1 MFNEMVVPALK
12 APLITMWRSFLDL
25 EQKITAYIMHNMARP
40 AAMGKRSKE
49 KNQLIVGGYCR
60 LALASIV
67 LTFVAILVSTIL
79 EEAGMIWQI
88 TLCAGTF
95 FLSALTFCWT
105 GSERIAGYPV
115 IVVLYYMAY
124 LSNRHLGLI
133 AYIPRSQVVLH
144 IVTFLL
150 GGEGIIVS
158 MLINLSVV
166 FMMSLHEKDST
177 PIYYSFSQSELMNM
191 YLGLAIHT
199 TTLTSLMSYVNYKQT
214 TRAIEQLEK
223 VSAHKTEFLCRM
235 SHELRTPL
243 SGTIGAI
250 DILQFAPLS
259 EEYKSLIEIAKT
271 CSSNLLSIINDILDL
286 TKIEAEKMTIVKQTI
301 DTSTLVKAATNV
313 ISPLLRQKPLE
324 YIVEI
329 GESVPKRFTGDF
341 FRTKQILLNLLS
353 NAIKFTEKGS
363 IKLRVC
369 VEEYYQFNGRLDKN
383 KTFISS
389 NTDPKQTFIKF
400 EVSDTGVGLDKT
412 EKDLI
417 FSAFEQ
423 SRKGNSV
430 QQGTGLGLNICLLLV
445 KLMNGA
451 IDVTS
456 PGEKQG
462 STFSFWLPFT
472 NDCTMD
478 LPSENLT
485 PRKQE
490 MNFSDQT
497 PVVQQPHL
505 LLVEDNKV
513 NQVILRGLLSKINC
527 TVDIA
532 NNGMEAIEQLK
543 TKNYPLILLDIEM
556 PILGGIETAKRI
568 RGDGNNVPIIA
579 LTAHAIEEQHQQ
591 ALEAGMNDFLVKPCP
606 MDKLSAV
613 IKKHLKQR

>member
-1 MFNEMVVPALK
+1 
-12 APLITMWRSFLDL
+12 
-25 EQKITAYIMHNMARP
+25 MHNMARP
-40 AAMGKRSKE
+40 AVMGKRSKE

-60 LALASIV
+60 LALATII
-67 LTFVAILVSTIL
+67 LTFVAMLVSTIL

-88 TLCAGTF
+88 SLCAATF
-95 FLSALTFCWT
+95 FVSAITFCVT
-105 GSERIAGYPV
+105 GSERVAGYPV
-115 IVVLYYMAY
+115 IFVLYFTAY
-124 LSNRHLGLI
+124 LSNKHLGLI

-166 FMMSLHEKDST
+166 FCMTLHEKDST
-177 PIYYSFSQSELMNM
+177 PIYSSFSQNELMNM

-259 EEYKSLIEIAKT
+259 DEYKSLIEIAKT

-301 DTSTLVKAATNV
+301 DTSALVKAATSV

-324 YIVEI
+324 YVVEI
-329 GESVPKRFTGDF
+329 GESVPKKFIGDF

-353 NAIKFTEKGS
+353 NAVKFTEKGS
-363 IKLRVC
+363 IKLKVC
-369 VEEYYQFNGRLDKN
+369 VEEYCQFNNKLDKN
-383 KTFISS
+383 KTFVSS
-389 NTDPKQTFIKF
+389 NTDLQQKFIKF
-400 EVSDTGVGLDKT
+400 EVSDTGIGLDKT
-412 EKDLI
+412 ENDLI

-423 SRKGNSV
+423 SRKCNSV

-445 KLMNGA
+445 KLMHGA

-462 STFSFWLPFT
+462 STFSFWLPLT
-472 NDCTMD
+472 SECAME
-478 LPSENLT
+478 LPAENMT

-490 MNFSDQT
+490 LNFADLTQ
-497 PVVQQPHL
+497 VVQHPHL

-513 NQVILRGLLSKINC
+513 NQVIIKGLLAKINC

-532 NNGMEAIEQLK
+532 NNGLEAIERLK
-543 TKNYPLILLDIEM
+543 TNDYPLILLDIEM
-556 PILGGIETAKRI
+556 PVLGGIETAKRI
-568 RGDGNNVPIIA
+568 REDGNKVPIIA